1 MSENRHFDAFV
12 AKGNPVGEVI
22 GVDRFLVRIKGMQPV
37 TAHALVLFE
46 DGSKGFTHHI
56 TPDYTIVLHL
66 GATPV
71 RVGTMAVVQ
80 HNELV
85 TKVGKDLVGRVISV
99 SGDPIDG
106 KGPISAESTWPIFN
120 SAPMLYERELLN
132 KQLVTGVTVLDEMFP
147 VVRGQRMALIGDSKS
162 GKSAL
167 ATQVAL
173 SQKDTDV
180 VVIYVL
186 IAKRRSDID
195 QLLNRLEENKAM
207 HKAIVVVSTM
217 FESIVSSY
225 LAPYVAAAM
234 GEYLWQKLGQD
245 VVIIYD
251 DLTSHAQ
258 IYREI
263 SLLSQTSP
271 GRESYPGDMF
281 YAHSS
286 LLERAGK
293 LSRNHASMT
302 SIPIVLAN
310 SGDITAYMPTNIM
323 SITDGQWIL
332 DMNIFRDTMRPAVHT
347 GLSVTRVGGVG
358 QSALQHKLVAQTVKA
373 INAFKQAEEFS
384 HFGSELGPEAQKD
397 LERGKNLYALFNQ
410 TPNDTFTIYEQCLM
424 LDAVMNLPNNLIL
437 DVKKLKENV
446 REAAAKIKSD
456 ADFEKVSAELLKKV
470 TSAVKGAAPAGKEA
484 PAEAGGGSAAPPAGG
499 TPAADGKEAAPADS
513 KDAPKTEGEKPEK
526 AEEVAKAAP
535 QKEEVKK

>member
-1 MSENRHFDAFV
+1 MSDNRHFDALM
-12 AKGNPVGEVI
+12 AKGAPVGEVV
-22 GVDRFLVRIKGMQPV
+22 GVDRFLVRVKGLQPV
-37 TAHALVLFE
+37 TPHALVLFE
-46 DGSKGFTHHI
+46 DGTKGFTHHI
-56 TPDYTIVLHL
+56 MPDHVVVLHL

-80 HNELV
+80 HNDLV
-85 TKVGKDLVGRVISV
+85 TKVGKDLIGRVVSV
-99 SGDPIDG
+99 NAEPLDG

-132 KQLVTGVTVLDEMFP
+132 KQLVTGVTVIDEMFP
-147 VVRGQRMALIGDSKS
+147 IVRGQRMALIGDSKS

-195 QLLNRLEENKAM
+195 ALLNRLEENKAM

-217 FESIVSSY
+217 FESLVASY

-293 LSRNHASMT
+293 LSRNHATMT
-302 SIPIVLAN
+302 SIPVVLAN

-358 QSALQHKLVAQTVKA
+358 QSDLQHKLLAQTVKA
-373 INAFKQAEEFS
+373 LNGYRQAEEFS
-384 HFGSELGPEAQKD
+384 HFGSELGDQAKRD
-397 LERGKNLYALFNQ
+397 LQTGKHLYELFNQ
-410 TPNDTFTIYEQCLM
+410 TPNDTFNIYEQCLM
-424 LDAVMNLPNNLIL
+424 LDAVLNLADNTII
-437 DVKKLKENV
+437 DIKKLKEEV
-446 REAAAKIKSD
+446 RAAVIKIKED
-456 ADFEKVSAELLKKV
+456 KDFEKVSAELVRKV
-470 TSAVKGAAPAGKEA
+470 TSPAKGAAAPAAKAEAAPEAPKEA
-484 PAEAGGGSAAPPAGG
+484 PAAEP
-499 TPAADGKEAAPADS
+499 DK
-513 KDAPKTEGEKPEK
+513 EK
-526 AEEVAKAAP
+526 A
-535 QKEEVKK
+535 KEEVKK

>member
-22 GVDRFLVRIKGMQPV
+22 GVDKFLVRVKGMQPV
-37 TAHALVLFE
+37 SAHALVMFE

-66 GATPV
+66 GTVPV
-71 RVGTMAVVQ
+71 NVGMTVVVQ

-85 TKVGKDLVGRVISV
+85 TKVGKDLIGRVVSV

-106 KGPISAESTWPIFN
+106 KGPINADSAWPIFN
-120 SAPMLYERELLN
+120 PAPMLFERELLN

-162 GKSAL
+162 GKSTL
-167 ATQVAL
+167 ATQMAL

-186 IAKRRSDID
+186 IAKRRADID
-195 QLLNRLEENKAM
+195 ALLNKLEENKAM
-207 HKAIVVVSTM
+207 HKAIVVVTTM
-217 FESIVSSY
+217 FESLVTSY
-225 LAPYVAAAM
+225 LAPYVGASM
-234 GEYLWQKLGQD
+234 GEYLWQKLNQD

-258 IYREI
+258 VYREI

-302 SIPIVLAN
+302 SVPIVLAN

-358 QSALQHKLVAQTVKA
+358 QSALQHKLVAQAVKA
-373 INAFKQAEEFS
+373 INAYKQAEEFS
-384 HFGSELGPEAQKD
+384 HFGSELSPQAAKD
-397 LERGKNLYALFNQ
+397 LAVGKNLYAIYNQ
-410 TPNDTFTIYEQCLM
+410 TPNDTYNIYEQCLM
-424 LDAVMNLPNNLIL
+424 MNAVLNLPDNHIL
-437 DVKKLKENV
+437 DVTKLKVEV
-446 REAAAKIKSD
+446 RDAATKIRSD
-456 ADFEKVSAELLKKV
+456 DDFEKVAAELMKKV
-470 TSAVKGAAPAGKEA
+470 ANL
-484 PAEAGGGSAAPPAGG
+484 
-499 TPAADGKEAAPADS
+499 D
-513 KDAPKTEGEKPEK
+513 K
-526 AEEVAKAAP
+526 AAKAANDAAEKANANEVQSEKP
-535 QKEEVKK
+535 ADGAKPGSSTPAPGGAAAPNDEEGGQEEGKGDKKDDKKEEAKK